1 MILDKSVKL
10 FIEIVDVSL
19 SILPTIPVATT
30 SSSFLNNTSI
40 LSPIFKLDL
49 SISLVSKIILA
60 PDILLIKNLEDVL

>member
-1 MILDKSVKL
+1 MIFDNNVKL

-19 SILPTIPVATT
+19 SILPTVPVATT

-49 SISLVSKIILA
+49 SISLVNKTKLA
-60 PDILLIKNLEDVL
+60 PDIFFN